1 MNVFTNTCLMLLFSG
16 VAVAHAHAH
25 AFVDHAEPAVG
36 ARVQTM
42 PNEVRIWFTESVE
55 PAVSSIKV
63 FDATGKEIDKRDVH
77 SDPKNKALLQVSLS
91 VLAPGT
97 YKVIWQVV
105 SVDTHNT
112 KGAFTFQFLPKATLP
127 HERQ

>member
-1 MNVFTNTCLMLLFSG
+1 MLLFSG
-16 VAVAHAHAH
+16 AAAAHAHAH
-25 AFVDHAEPAVG
+25 AFIDHAEPAVG
-36 ARVQTM
+36 TKVQTM
-42 PNEVRIWFTESVE
+42 PNEVRIWFTEAVE
-55 PAVSSIKV
+55 SAVSSIKV
-63 FDATGKEIDKRDVH
+63 FDATGKQIDKRDAHADV
-77 SDPKNKALLQVSLS
+77 KNKALLRVSLP

-112 KGAFTFQFLPKATLP
+112 NGEFTFQFLPKATLP